1 MKHRPYIQKMV
12 DYKEKLII
20 AVQDFPALYDHTRK
34 DYKNLQRKNLCWEQV
49 AEKMEMSGKHYDL
62 FL

>member
-1 MKHRPYIQKMV
+1 MV

-20 AVQDFPALYDHTRK
+20 AVQDFPALYDTRN

>member
-1 MKHRPYIQKMV
+1 MV

-20 AVQDFPALYDHTRK
+20 AVQDFPALYDHTRN

-49 AEKMEMSGKHYDL
+49 VEKMEMSGKHYDL